1 VVADAVVDGIVVAPA
16 TAWDVQDRARDAG
29 CRVAVFSADA
39 PITARD
45 KKVACAA
52 AWVEGDRILIEHGD
66 TAVDGGSVRA
76 EVPLTAQVAAALCA
90 SLLAELYSDEPVGT
104 GVARDIAQR

>member
-1 VVADAVVDGIVVAPA
+1 
-16 TAWDVQDRARDAG
+16 
-29 CRVAVFSADA
+29 VAVFSTDA

-66 TAVDGGSVRA
+66 AAVDGGIVSV
-76 EVPLTAQVAAALCA
+76 EVPRTAQVAAALCA
-90 SLLAELYSDEPVGT
+90 SLLAELASDEPAGRR
-104 GVARDIAQR
+104 VARDIAQR